1 MLWLGCGLF
10 LERNWVGVGV
20 VVSFCEKIVLMLLL
34 GCVIR
39 SNCGC
44 GCGWGHSSEVDC
56 VVVVVVQF
64 WFCSSLMR
72 AVIAGNFVVFSAL
85 YSHQV

>member
-44 GCGWGHSSEVDC
+44 GCGWGHSSEVDG
-56 VVVVVVQF
+56 VVIVVVVVQF
-64 WFCSSLMR
+64 SFCSSLVWM
-72 AVIAGNFVVFSAL
+72 VVPVS
-85 YSHQV
+85 S